1 MGFFADVFD
10 AVKEN
15 VKNSQARVTTNLFPL
30 SNQKPYSKKPFDFET
45 KEARRKTFLNF
56 MTHSCNALFVPI
68 ELLCVVYAAHACHA
82 AFWFRTRFLFFKKNC
97 EENKNTDIWTLQE
110 SPLMAESPQHF
121 HRFRISYLCAVS
133 LNNNNNRKSQNTS
146 NTFTR

>member
-56 MTHSCNALFVPI
+56 MTHSCNALFVPV
-68 ELLCVVYAAHACHA
+68 ELL
-82 AFWFRTRFLFFKKNC
+82 WFMLHMHVMQPSGLEHGFCSLKKTVKKIRIRTSGPCRNL
-97 EENKNTDIWTLQE
+97 L
-110 SPLMAESPQHF
+110 
-121 HRFRISYLCAVS
+121 
-133 LNNNNNRKSQNTS
+133 
-146 NTFTR
+146 